1 MGFNQAGNLPNQS
14 SPKSKQKMSP
24 RGNVGP
30 GRPPGPKAVSTPKMM
45 AKLPGPAEGLA
56 GKTEGGSSGPP
67 TLLPQ
72 MLPAQPVSL
81 STATP
86 APPQSMLVSMPPMAV
101 KPLYQMS
108 SSIPTSTVTPI
119 ISQPLPGGEKQGPP
133 TLTKEINPPMPNLGP
148 PNISGSA
155 GQPGQG
161 RPVLMGQ
168 PTTQPLP
175 AGEPALL
182 STPKAVVKPQVLTH
196 VIDGHII
203 KESTTPFPVSP
214 SKKGGTLPSTN
225 SLSKPINELE
235 RMLDTNK
242 DTTAPLRRKSEKEEK

>member
-1 MGFNQAGNLPNQS
+1 MGFNHAGSLPAQS

-24 RGNVGP
+24 RGANIGP
-30 GRPPGPKAVSTPKMM
+30 GRPPGPKALNSGKMN
-45 AKLPGPAEGLA
+45 LSGS
-56 GKTEGGSSGPP
+56 KTDGNTAGPP

-72 MLPAQPVSL
+72 MLPAQPVSM
-81 STATP
+81 TTVTTP
-86 APPQSMLVSMPPMAV
+86 APPHSMLVSMPQMPV

-108 SSIPTSTVTPI
+108 NSIPTSSVTPI
-119 ISQPLPGGEKQGPP
+119 ISQPPAEADKKQGPP

-155 GQPGQG
+155 GQPGLG

-168 PTTQPLP
+168 PTPQPLA

-203 KESTTPFPVSP
+203 KESSTPFPVSP
-214 SKKGGTLPSTN
+214 P
-225 SLSKPINELE
+225 
-235 RMLDTNK
+235 
-242 DTTAPLRRKSEKEEK
+242 